1 MKSLVNKGLATV
13 GVIGWLVTLA
23 YAVWYFKTGWT
34 EQNAIMKFCATF
46 NDTSLGWGKY
56 VFGHGVLNFV
66 AGYVAV
72 FALIAPIV
80 FLIVALAHKS
90 FSTGVVRAMALFWAL
105 LIAIAVGIACLY
117 SVIFFMAQHPLVSGL
132 FILGIILSVLASCT
146 SVYTII
152 IVDG

>member
-1 MKSLVNKGLATV
+1 MKSSVNKVLAAV

-23 YAVWYFKTGWT
+23 YSIWYFKTGWSSP
-34 EQNAIMKFCATF
+34 NAIMQYCSTF

-72 FALIAPIV
+72 FALLAPIV
-80 FLIVALAHKS
+80 FLIVALAHKRI
-90 FSTGVVRAMALFWAL
+90 STGVVRAMALFWVL
-105 LIAIAVGIACLY
+105 LIAITIGIACLY
-117 SVIFFMAQHPLVSGL
+117 SVLYFIEQRPLLSGL
-132 FILGIILSVLASCT
+132 FILGIIFSVLASCT

-152 IVDG
+152 IVED